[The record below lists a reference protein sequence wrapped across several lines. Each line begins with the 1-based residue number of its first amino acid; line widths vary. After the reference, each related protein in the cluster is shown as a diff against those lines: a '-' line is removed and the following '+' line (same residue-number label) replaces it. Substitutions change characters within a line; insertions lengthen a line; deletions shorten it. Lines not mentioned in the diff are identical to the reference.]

1 MTSRCSSARSGR
13 RADAVSRDV
22 ARFPPDVA
30 AALRQPAGRKSLRY
44 TRARTLTGPQ
54 PWDLL
59 LMSTP
64 WPDGVFSALVL
75 DTKLNL
81 RFVRAGRDE
90 GTRVALV
97 NIGALIELG
106 AKHWDIALEWDP
118 DTLAIEVRDQQ
129 DLRAPPLRG
138 AWVSP
143 L

>member
-1 MTSRCSSARSGR
+1 VTREA
-13 RADAVSRDV
+13 

-30 AALRQPAGRKSLRY
+30 AALKQPSGRKSLRY

-64 WPDGVFSALVL
+64 SNEGVFSARVP

-81 RFVRAGRDE
+81 RFIRAGCDE

-97 NIGALIELG
+97 NIGALIDG
-106 AKHWDIALEWDP
+106 AKHWDITLEWDP
-118 DTLAIEVRDQQ
+118 DRMAIAVRDQH
-129 DLRAPPLRG
+129 DRRARPPRG
-138 AWVSP
+138 RWPPES
-143 L
+143 